1 MFKYAEITK
10 ELKEL
15 EKKKE
20 LIKLDLTDLL
30 KDNKMAMD
38 VHGALVS
45 YTTYQR
51 KSYTFS
57 KNIVNKEYEIEAM
70 KKEEINTGAAEEHS
84 KTVTLILV
92 KDERV
97 EH

>member
-1 MFKYAEITK
+1 MK
-10 ELKEL
+10 ETALVTTLFSKPLYE
-15 EKKKE
+15 
-20 LIKLDLTDLL
+20 IKLDLTDLL
-30 KDNKMAMD
+30 KDNKIAMD

>member
-1 MFKYAEITK
+1 MIKYAESTK

-15 EKKKE
+15 ESKKE
-20 LIKLDLTDLL
+20 LIKADLIDLL

-38 VHGALVS
+38 VHGALMS
-45 YTTYQR
+45 YSTYQR
-51 KSYTFS
+51 KSYTYS
-57 KNIVNKEYEIEAM
+57 KNIVNKEYELEAM
-70 KKEEINTGAAEEHS
+70 KIEEVNSGIAEEHF

-97 EH
+97 E

>member
-1 MFKYAEITK
+1 
-10 ELKEL
+10 
-15 EKKKE
+15 
-20 LIKLDLTDLL
+20 
-30 KDNKMAMD
+30 
-38 VHGALVS
+38 
-45 YTTYQR
+45 
-51 KSYTFS
+51 
-57 KNIVNKEYEIEAM
+57 M